1 MISKNFKDL
10 LNKACSIFK
19 DDMYIVNNR
28 YLLAGDMSEKDSD
41 GYYFCRLSQDSIK
54 VCNEQLGEKEQI
66 IYVENVRKAKDTFGE
81 LSRIIEKEDEKDLVL
96 KKYKNLNKQLSTVQ
110 GWEKVKLTEEEI
122 NDLYDR
128 CVNIELFKNES
139 NIPTVT
145 ISKSFL
151 PLTTEKNIDNL
162 FYSVQVIENNDI
174 DEGDIGKLFLSIDIP
189 QFQLNMIYTYLIM

>member
-81 LSRIIEKEDEKDLVL
+81 LSRIVEKEDEEKLVL

-139 NIPTVT
+139 DIPTVT

>member
-10 LNKACSIFK
+10 LNKACAIFK

-28 YLLAGDMSEKDSD
+28 YLLAGKLSENGSD
-41 GYYFCRLSQDSIK
+41 GYYLCRLSQDSIK

-66 IYVENVRKAKDTFGE
+66 IYVENVRKSKDTFGE
-81 LSRIIEKEDEKDLVL
+81 LSRVVEKDDEKDLVL
-96 KKYKNLNKQLSTVQ
+96 KKYKSLNKQLGTVQ

-122 NDLYDR
+122 DDLYNK
-128 CVNIELFKNES
+128 CVNIELFKNEPD
-139 NIPTVT
+139 IPTVT

-162 FYSVQVIENNDI
+162 FYSVQVIENDDI

>member
-81 LSRIIEKEDEKDLVL
+81 LSRIVEKEDEKELVL
-96 KKYKNLNKQLSTVQ
+96 KKYKNLNKQFNTVQ

>member
-81 LSRIIEKEDEKDLVL
+81 LSRIVEKEDEKDLVL

-174 DEGDIGKLFLSIDIP
+174 DEGDIGKLFLSIDIS

>member
-81 LSRIIEKEDEKDLVL
+81 LSRIVEKEDEKKLVL

-189 QFQLNMIYTYLIM
+189 QFQLNMIYMYLIM

>member
-66 IYVENVRKAKDTFGE
+66 IYVENVRKAKDTFSE
-81 LSRIIEKEDEKDLVL
+81 LSRIVEKEDEKKLVL

-139 NIPTVT
+139 DIPTVT

>member
-54 VCNEQLGEKEQI
+54 VCNDQLGEKEQI

-81 LSRIIEKEDEKDLVL
+81 LSRIVEKEDEEKLVL

-139 NIPTVT
+139 DIPTVT

>member
-10 LNKACSIFK
+10 LNKACAIFK

-28 YLLAGDMSEKDSD
+28 YLLAGKLSENGSD
-41 GYYFCRLSQDSIK
+41 GYYLCRLSQDSIK

-66 IYVENVRKAKDTFGE
+66 IYVENVRKSKDTFGE
-81 LSRIIEKEDEKDLVL
+81 LSRVVEKDDEKELVL
-96 KKYKNLNKQLSTVQ
+96 KKYKSLNKQLGTVQ

-122 NDLYDR
+122 DDLYNK
-128 CVNIELFKNES
+128 CVNIELFKNEPD
-139 NIPTVT
+139 IPTVT

-162 FYSVQVIENNDI
+162 FYSVQVIENDDI

>member
-66 IYVENVRKAKDTFGE
+66 IYVENVRKSKDSFGE
-81 LSRIIEKEDEKDLVL
+81 LSRIVEKEDEKELVL

-139 NIPTVT
+139 DIPTVT

>member
-10 LNKACSIFK
+10 LNKACSLFK
-19 DDMYIVNNR
+19 EDMYIVNNR
-28 YLLAGDMSEKDSD
+28 YLLAGDMSEKGSD
-41 GYYFCRLSQDSIK
+41 GYYLCRLSQDSIE

-81 LSRIIEKEDEKDLVL
+81 LSRIVEKEDEKELVL
-96 KKYKNLNKQLSTVQ
+96 KKYKNLNKQLNTVQ

-122 NDLYDR
+122 DDLYNK

-139 NIPTVT
+139 DIPTVT

>member
-10 LNKACSIFK
+10 LNKACAIFK

-28 YLLAGDMSEKDSD
+28 YLLAGKLSENGSD
-41 GYYFCRLSQDSIK
+41 GYYLCRLSQDSIK
-54 VCNEQLGEKEQI
+54 VCNGQLGEKEQI
-66 IYVENVRKAKDTFGE
+66 IYVENVRKSKDTFGE
-81 LSRIIEKEDEKDLVL
+81 LSRVVEKDDEKDLVL
-96 KKYKNLNKQLSTVQ
+96 KKYKSLNKQLGTVQ

-122 NDLYDR
+122 DDLYNK
-128 CVNIELFKNES
+128 CVNIELFKNEPD
-139 NIPTVT
+139 IPTVT

-162 FYSVQVIENNDI
+162 FYSVQVIENDDI

>member
-10 LNKACSIFK
+10 LNKACAIFK

-28 YLLAGDMSEKDSD
+28 YLLAGKLSENGSD
-41 GYYFCRLSQDSIK
+41 GYYLCRLSQDSIK

-66 IYVENVRKAKDTFGE
+66 IYVENVRKSKDTFGE
-81 LSRIIEKEDEKDLVL
+81 LSRVVEKEEEKELVL
-96 KKYKNLNKQLSTVQ
+96 KKYKSLNKQLGTVQ

-122 NDLYDR
+122 DDLYNK
-128 CVNIELFKNES
+128 CVNIELFKNEPD
-139 NIPTVT
+139 IPTVT

-162 FYSVQVIENNDI
+162 FYSVQVIENDDI

>member
-81 LSRIIEKEDEKDLVL
+81 LSRIVENEDEKKLVL

-139 NIPTVT
+139 DIPTVT

-162 FYSVQVIENNDI
+162 FYSVQVIENIDI

>member
-1 MISKNFKDL
+1 MIGKNFKDL

-66 IYVENVRKAKDTFGE
+66 IYVENVRKSKDSFGE
-81 LSRIIEKEDEKDLVL
+81 LSRIVEKEDEKKLVL

>member
-66 IYVENVRKAKDTFGE
+66 IYVENVRKAKDSFGE
-81 LSRIIEKEDEKDLVL
+81 LSRIVEKEDEKDLVL

-139 NIPTVT
+139 DIPTVT

>member
-10 LNKACSIFK
+10 LNKACAIFK

-28 YLLAGDMSEKDSD
+28 YLLAGKLSENGSD
-41 GYYFCRLSQDSIK
+41 GYYLCRLSQDSIK

-66 IYVENVRKAKDTFGE
+66 IYVENVRKSKDTFGE
-81 LSRIIEKEDEKDLVL
+81 LSRVVEKDDEKDLVL
-96 KKYKNLNKQLSTVQ
+96 KKYKSLNKQFGTVQ

-122 NDLYDR
+122 DDLYNK
-128 CVNIELFKNES
+128 CVNIELFKNEPD
-139 NIPTVT
+139 IPTVT

-162 FYSVQVIENNDI
+162 FYSVQVIENDDI

>member
-66 IYVENVRKAKDTFGE
+66 IYVENQKI
-81 LSRIIEKEDEKDLVL
+81 LLVNLVESL
-96 KKYKNLNKQLSTVQ
+96 KKKMRK
-110 GWEKVKLTEEEI
+110 I
-122 NDLYDR
+122 
-128 CVNIELFKNES
+128 
-139 NIPTVT
+139 
-145 ISKSFL
+145 
-151 PLTTEKNIDNL
+151 
-162 FYSVQVIENNDI
+162 
-174 DEGDIGKLFLSIDIP
+174 
-189 QFQLNMIYTYLIM
+189 

>member
-10 LNKACSIFK
+10 LNKACAIFK
-19 DDMYIVNNR
+19 DDMYIVNNK
-28 YLLAGDMSEKDSD
+28 YLLAGKLSENGSD
-41 GYYFCRLSQDSIK
+41 GYYLCRLSQDSIK

-66 IYVENVRKAKDTFGE
+66 IYVENVRKSKDTFGE
-81 LSRIIEKEDEKDLVL
+81 LSRVVEKEEEKESVL
-96 KKYKNLNKQLSTVQ
+96 KKYKSLNKQLGTVQ

-122 NDLYDR
+122 DDLYNK
-128 CVNIELFKNES
+128 CVNIELFKNEPD
-139 NIPTVT
+139 IPTVT

-162 FYSVQVIENNDI
+162 FYSVQVIENDDI

>member
-66 IYVENVRKAKDTFGE
+66 IYVENVRKSKDTFGE
-81 LSRIIEKEDEKDLVL
+81 LSRIVEKEDEKELVL
-96 KKYKNLNKQLSTVQ
+96 KKYKNLNKQFNTVQ

-139 NIPTVT
+139 DIPTVT

>member
-54 VCNEQLGEKEQI
+54 VSNEHLGEKEQI
-66 IYVENVRKAKDTFGE
+66 IYVENVRKSKDTFGE
-81 LSRIIEKEDEKDLVL
+81 LSRVVEKEDEKKLVL

-139 NIPTVT
+139 DIPTVT

>member
-81 LSRIIEKEDEKDLVL
+81 LSRIVENEDEKKLVL

-139 NIPTVT
+139 DIPTVT

-162 FYSVQVIENNDI
+162 FYSVQVIENIDI
-174 DEGDIGKLFLSIDIP
+174 DEGDIGKLFLSIDIS

>member
-66 IYVENVRKAKDTFGE
+66 IYVENVRKSKDSFGE
-81 LSRIIEKEDEKDLVL
+81 LSRIVENEDEKKLVL

-139 NIPTVT
+139 DIPTVT

>member
-66 IYVENVRKAKDTFGE
+66 IYVENVRKSKDTFGE
-81 LSRIIEKEDEKDLVL
+81 LSRIVEKEDEKELVL
-96 KKYKNLNKQLSTVQ
+96 KKYKNLNKQFNTVQ

>member
-81 LSRIIEKEDEKDLVL
+81 LSRIVEKEDEKDLVL

-139 NIPTVT
+139 DIPTVT

-151 PLTTEKNIDNL
+151 TRTTEKNIDNL

-174 DEGDIGKLFLSIDIP
+174 DEGDIGKLFLSIDIS

>member
-66 IYVENVRKAKDTFGE
+66 IYIENVRKAKDTFGE
-81 LSRIIEKEDEKDLVL
+81 LSRIVEKEDEKKLVL

-139 NIPTVT
+139 DIPTVT

-151 PLTTEKNIDNL
+151 PLTTEQNIDNL

>member
-81 LSRIIEKEDEKDLVL
+81 LSRIVEKEDEKDLVL

-139 NIPTVT
+139 DIPTVT

>member
-81 LSRIIEKEDEKDLVL
+81 LSRIVENEDEKKLVL

-139 NIPTVT
+139 DIPTVT

>member
-81 LSRIIEKEDEKDLVL
+81 LSRIVENEDEKELVL

>member
-81 LSRIIEKEDEKDLVL
+81 LSRIVENEDEKKLVL

-174 DEGDIGKLFLSIDIP
+174 DEGDIGKLFLSIDIS

>member
-54 VCNEQLGEKEQI
+54 VCNDQLGEKEQI

-81 LSRIIEKEDEKDLVL
+81 LSRIVENEDEKKLVL

>member
-81 LSRIIEKEDEKDLVL
+81 LSRIVEKEDEKDLVL

-139 NIPTVT
+139 DIPTVT

-151 PLTTEKNIDNL
+151 HLTTEKNIDNL

>member
-81 LSRIIEKEDEKDLVL
+81 LSRIVEKEDEEKLVL

-110 GWEKVKLTEEEI
+110 GWEQVKLTEEEI

-139 NIPTVT
+139 DIPTVT

>member
-28 YLLAGDMSEKDSD
+28 YLLAGDMSEKGSD

-66 IYVENVRKAKDTFGE
+66 IYVENVRKAKDSFGE
-81 LSRIIEKEDEKDLVL
+81 LSRIVEKEDEKDLVL

-139 NIPTVT
+139 DIPTVT

>member
-81 LSRIIEKEDEKDLVL
+81 LSRIVEKEDEKELVL
-96 KKYKNLNKQLSTVQ
+96 KKYKNLNKQFNTVQ

-139 NIPTVT
+139 DIPTVT

>member
-81 LSRIIEKEDEKDLVL
+81 LSRIVEKEDEKDLVL

-110 GWEKVKLTEEEI
+110 GWEKAKLTEEEI

-139 NIPTVT
+139 DIPTVT

>member
-10 LNKACSIFK
+10 LNKACAIFK

-28 YLLAGDMSEKDSD
+28 YLLAGKLSENGSD
-41 GYYFCRLSQDSIK
+41 GYYLCRLSQDSIK

-66 IYVENVRKAKDTFGE
+66 IYVENVRKSKDTFGE
-81 LSRIIEKEDEKDLVL
+81 LSRVVEKEEEKESVL
-96 KKYKNLNKQLSTVQ
+96 KKYKSLNKQLGTVQ

-122 NDLYDR
+122 DDLYNK
-128 CVNIELFKNES
+128 CVNIELFKNEPD
-139 NIPTVT
+139 IPTVT

-162 FYSVQVIENNDI
+162 FYSVQVIENDDI

>member
-66 IYVENVRKAKDTFGE
+66 IYVENVRKSKDSFGE
-81 LSRIIEKEDEKDLVL
+81 LSRIVEKEDEKDLVL

-139 NIPTVT
+139 DIPTVT

>member
-66 IYVENVRKAKDTFGE
+66 IYIENVRKAKDTFGE
-81 LSRIIEKEDEKDLVL
+81 LSRIVEKEDEKDLVL
-96 KKYKNLNKQLSTVQ
+96 KKYKNLNKQLNTVQ

>member
-66 IYVENVRKAKDTFGE
+66 IYIENVRKAKDTFSE
-81 LSRIIEKEDEKDLVL
+81 LSRIVEKEDEKKLVL

-139 NIPTVT
+139 DIPTVT